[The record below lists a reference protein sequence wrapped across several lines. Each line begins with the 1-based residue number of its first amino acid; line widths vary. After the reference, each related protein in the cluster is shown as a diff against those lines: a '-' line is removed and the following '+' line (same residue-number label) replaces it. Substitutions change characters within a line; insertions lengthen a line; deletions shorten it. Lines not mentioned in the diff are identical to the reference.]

1 MKYALSIMLSFMLAS
16 CGDWAGQSRISSE
29 IERQISQT
37 NGQTINLSEVGGPEW
52 ERVCIFGPY
61 SNNVMARKALGFAWD
76 LEANTSIALS
86 DSINVFVFVKGG
98 SVVAYTEHS
107 RRHGDFWML
116 SGRCFNRD
124 RAILSIRIP
133 TTAVLTPAASSPEEL
148 SVARGLI
155 GLE

>member
-1 MKYALSIMLSFMLAS
+1 MRYGLFVILAFMLAS
-16 CGDWAGQSRISSE
+16 CGGWAGQSKISSE

-61 SNNVMARKALGFAWD
+61 SNNAMARKVLGFAWD
-76 LEANTSIALS
+76 MEANTSIALS
-86 DSINVFVFVKGG
+86 DGINILVFVKGS

-107 RRHGDFWML
+107 RRLGDFWRL

-124 RAILSIRIP
+124 RAMLVKSEDSFIEAP
-133 TTAVLTPAASSPEEL
+133 
-148 SVARGLI
+148 
-155 GLE
+155 